1 MRKEGEGC
9 ISCLLPTSYFSLL
22 TSYLSLLT
30 SDLSLLFPHQHQNRR
45 LGDDQIFLVLEGDL
59 DRRLAEEDRVIADPG
74 LHAPGL
80 GFPGV
85 HFPGL
90 VVEAKN
96 FDELV
101 SLVEALA
108 PDVIAANM
116 PDEIRPY
123 RVHVEMRRD
132 LAVA

>member
-1 MRKEGEGC
+1 MKHSKTLKVTATWDPEAC
-9 ISCLLPTSYFSLL
+9 VFTSQS
-22 TSYLSLLT
+22 
-30 SDLSLLFPHQHQNRR
+30 N
-45 LGDDQIFLVLEGDL
+45 I
-59 DRRLAEEDRVIADPG
+59 
-74 LHAPGL
+74 
-80 GFPGV
+80 
-85 HFPGL
+85 PGL
-90 VVEAKN
+90 VVEAEN

-116 PDEIRPY
+116 PDESRPY

>member
-1 MRKEGEGC
+1 MTQTKALRVTATWDPEARAF
-9 ISCLLPTSYFSLL
+9 TSQS
-22 TSYLSLLT
+22 
-30 SDLSLLFPHQHQNRR
+30 N
-45 LGDDQIFLVLEGDL
+45 I
-59 DRRLAEEDRVIADPG
+59 
-74 LHAPGL
+74 
-80 GFPGV
+80 
-85 HFPGL
+85 PGL
-90 VVEAKN
+90 VVEAEN

-116 PDEIRPY
+116 PDETRPY

>member
-1 MRKEGEGC
+1 MKRSKVLKVTATWDAEARVF
-9 ISCLLPTSYFSLL
+9 TSQS
-22 TSYLSLLT
+22 
-30 SDLSLLFPHQHQNRR
+30 N
-45 LGDDQIFLVLEGDL
+45 I
-59 DRRLAEEDRVIADPG
+59 
-74 LHAPGL
+74 
-80 GFPGV
+80 
-85 HFPGL
+85 PGL
-90 VVEAKN
+90 VVEAEN

-116 PDEIRPY
+116 PDETRPY